1 MRSGLFSRLNELGLV
16 KREKHGKYIRYH
28 ITDMGQKYVKSISEK
43 DEVKQVK
50 DYQGQTE
57 AFSEVTKP

>member
-28 ITDMGQKYVKSISEK
+28 ITDHGKKYVQSISEK
-43 DEVKQVK
+43 DA
-50 DYQGQTE
+50 GC
-57 AFSEVTKP
+57 S